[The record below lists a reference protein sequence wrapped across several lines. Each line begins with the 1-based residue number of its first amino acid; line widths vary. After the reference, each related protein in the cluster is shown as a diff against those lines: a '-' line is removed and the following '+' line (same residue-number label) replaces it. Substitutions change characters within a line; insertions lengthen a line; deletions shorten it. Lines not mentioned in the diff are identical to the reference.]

1 MDTFDNAILNLSAL
15 EFEQQLNFAT
25 INLNTFRQQALISHN
40 YYRRLHGAQ
49 PMILNSTI
57 NAFAQAYAEVLAAND
72 TFVHN
77 SARSGL
83 GENLWGYSHSNPITF
98 VNGNSFFFLKNISI
112 D

>member
-49 PMILNSTI
+49 PIALNSTI
-57 NAFAQAYAEVLAAND
+57 NAISQAYAEVSAAND
-72 TFVHN
+72 TFTH
-77 SARSGL
+77 SQGSGL
-83 GENLWGYSHSNPITF
+83 GENLWTYSYSAVITY
-98 VNGNSFFFLKNISI
+98 VNCNRFFSENMLI

>member
-1 MDTFDNAILNLSAL
+1 MHSFLLFVTVIFLQN
-15 EFEQQLNFAT
+15 ELNFAT

-57 NAFAQAYAEVLAAND
+57 NAFAHAYAEVLAAND
-72 TFVHN
+72 TFVHI

-83 GENLWGYSHSNPITF
+83 GENLWTIMSGVAITF

>member
-1 MDTFDNAILNLSAL
+1 MHSFLLFVTVIFLQN
-15 EFEQQLNFAT
+15 ELNFAT

>member
-1 MDTFDNAILNLSAL
+1 MHSFLLFVTVIFLQN
-15 EFEQQLNFAT
+15 ELNFAT

-57 NAFAQAYAEVLAAND
+57 NAFAHAYAEVLAAND
-72 TFVHN
+72 TFVQI

-83 GENLWGYSHSNPITF
+83 GENLWTIMSGVAITF

>member
-57 NAFAQAYAEVLAAND
+57 NAFAHAYAEVLAAND
-72 TFVHN
+72 TFVQI

-83 GENLWGYSHSNPITF
+83 GENLWTIMSGVAITF